1 MTVVG
6 YRRVDIDD
14 NNIHGYSF
22 YCTEA
27 STDANVV
34 GSISYKDFV
43 SDNLPDVQG
52 DLVNA
57 YKEKIDICV
66 LRNRS
71 GKIVRVL

>member
-6 YRRVDIDD
+6 YRRVDIEE

-43 SDNLPDVQG
+43 SDNLPDVQS

-57 YKEKIDICV
+57 YVEKIDICV

-71 GKIVRVL
+71 GKIARVL

>member
-1 MTVVG
+1 MFVIG

-52 DLVNA
+52 DLVTA
-57 YKEKIDICV
+57 YKEYSDICV